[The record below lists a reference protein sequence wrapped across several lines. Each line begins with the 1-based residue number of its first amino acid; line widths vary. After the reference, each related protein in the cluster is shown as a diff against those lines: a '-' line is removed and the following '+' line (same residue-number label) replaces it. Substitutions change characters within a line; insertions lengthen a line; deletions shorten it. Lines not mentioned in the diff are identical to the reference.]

1 MTSDRSKIALIFG
14 ISGQD
19 GSYLAHKLLQLGF
32 VVHGTSRTADQNTYH
47 RLARLGI
54 ACKVFVHK
62 VNPVNINQVFN
73 IIENVC
79 PALIFY
85 LSAQSSVRASFSD
98 PIESFRSSVIGITN
112 VLEACRLIDEGMR
125 LYNASSSEV
134 FGNTSD
140 SMPANE
146 EHRFSPLSPYG
157 VSKAAASMLVRN
169 YREAYGLFATNGYLF
184 NHESILRGEEF
195 VTQKIR
201 MGVNDIASGLADS
214 LVLEN
219 LDVVRDWG
227 WSPDYVDAIYSIIT
241 ANNPDDYVVS
251 TGVPTSLRRFVE
263 AAFQAKGLDSE
274 QYLHTYN
281 REPRPLDISFSVG
294 NPEKA
299 YVNLGW
305 EAKIKGEEV
314 AKKMINGDLF

>member
-1 MTSDRSKIALIFG
+1 LTPDRSKVALIFG

-32 VVHGTSRTADQNTYH
+32 LVHGTSRTAAPNTCH

-54 ACKVFVHK
+54 DGKVVVHK
-62 VNPVNINQVFN
+62 VDPAEIKQVFN
-73 IIENVC
+73 IIENIC
-79 PALIFY
+79 PGLVFY
-85 LSAQSSVRASFSD
+85 LSSQSSVRASFSD
-98 PIESFRSSVIGITN
+98 PIESFKSSVIGITN
-112 VLEACRLIDEGMR
+112 VLEACRVTDLGMR

-134 FGNTSD
+134 FGNTID

-146 EHRFSPLSPYG
+146 DTRFSPLSPYG

-201 MGVNDIASGLADS
+201 RGVNSIADGLADS

-227 WSPDYVDAIYSIIT
+227 WSADYVEAIYSIIT
-241 ANNPDDYVVS
+241 AQNPDDYVVS

-263 AAFQAKGLDSE
+263 AAFQAKGLDCAR
-274 QYLHTYN
+274 YLRTYN

-299 YVNLGW
+299 YEKLGW
-305 EAKIKGEEV
+305 QAKIKGEEV